1 MARKYEHQT
10 PENTWIVVANRAKAR
25 IFDTV
30 WPELPALEEVASL
43 VHPEAT
49 LKVRDTVSDA
59 PGRFKVPV
67 SAPHSGE
74 PRTDFA
80 HQMTQEF
87 AQQLVEHLE
96 AHRLA
101 GDFGAV
107 MLIAPP
113 LMLAA
118 LRKQMDRPLAELV
131 TEELDKDYSEL
142 PDRELQERLSALAR
156 TASVS

>member
-25 IFDTV
+25 IFNTT
-30 WPELPALEEVASL
+30 WPELADLEEVASL

-49 LKVRDTVSDA
+49 LHVRDTVSDA
-59 PGRFKVPV
+59 PGRFKVKV

-80 HQMTQEF
+80 HQMTQDF

-101 GDFGAV
+101 GNFGAV
-107 MLIAPP
+107 MLVAPP

-118 LRKQMDRPLAELV
+118 LRKQMDRPLADLV

-142 PDRELQERLSALAR
+142 QDRELRQRLTSYAR
-156 TASVS
+156 PASVL

>member
-10 PENTWIVVANRAKAR
+10 PGNTWILIANRSKAR
-25 IFDTV
+25 VFDSD
-30 WPELPALEEVASL
+30 WPELTKCEEVASF

-49 LKVRDTVSDA
+49 LHVGDTVSDA
-59 PGRFKVPV
+59 PGRFRELG

-80 HQMTQEF
+80 HQMTGDF
-87 AQQLVEHLE
+87 AQELVEYLE

-107 MLIAPP
+107 MVFAPP

-118 LRKQMDRPLAELV
+118 LRKQMRRPLADLV
-131 TEELDKDYSEL
+131 TEELDKDYSAL
-142 PDRELQERLSALAR
+142 PDRELQQRLLELA
-156 TASVS
+156 TAGTS